1 MLIGK
6 EYLEFQKGHSS
17 LKEKIAELVNEDN
30 DEFCRRIN
38 ESIQDNNFKDQFNE
52 LIHASDNSGTIKS
65 LKKTDSYGQ
74 SEILHHLKPT
84 FSNDYKLNE
93 SKSKYKK
100 FVNFMCRH
108 KTLPNVLVILLSI
121 ILFVPITIDVPIHT
135 SLGALMRTYHLFNKK
150 KRNKKNLFKT
160 KQY

>member
-52 LIHASDNSGTIKS
+52 LIHASDNSGVMYNS
-65 LKKTDSYGQ
+65 L
-74 SEILHHLKPT
+74 EL
-84 FSNDYKLNE
+84 NDY
-93 SKSKYKK
+93 
-100 FVNFMCRH
+100 F
-108 KTLPNVLVILLSI
+108 
-121 ILFVPITIDVPIHT
+121 
-135 SLGALMRTYHLFNKK
+135 KK
-150 KRNKKNLFKT
+150 KNW
-160 KQY
+160 